1 MAKID
6 CKECEPGIELQEQ
19 ELCLVGSDV
28 KALFPSIKSENT
40 GKIIREA
47 VKSTSLKLQ
56 GYNIEKALAYVAM
69 NTDLTTDL
77 EEIEYLLPTRKSGR
91 STKLRMS
98 AIEKDWN
105 PQDKFE
111 YKKHVL
117 SSQEEKLILAR
128 VVEIAVR
135 ALFQNHAY
143 RFGNEYYH
151 QKEGGSIGD
160 RWTGAASEIVM
171 QDWAKQYRSV
181 LENSGLT
188 VYLLSGYVDDGR
200 QYTSCLPMGS
210 RYNSTTRTF
219 QYNEQA
225 ETEDRIKKEGGESTN
240 QRMARTCLTAMN
252 SINKDLEFTVESPED
267 FPEEKL
273 PTLDFKM
280 WQEQDN
286 SLNHCYFQKE
296 VKTPYVVMARSGMAC
311 QQKLCILSNELTR
324 RLSNINMEN
333 SKQTQYN
340 KVINQFTQEL
350 RNSEYQYKTA
360 REIIISG
367 LRGLKTKIKL
377 RKIKNQ
383 DFYRAAH
390 TTVSQRARKKLLTK
404 ESWYKQQSSTEHPD
418 GGRITIRSPTS
429 KKTSKSSTVGKKSN
443 DQKSEIKAVMFV
455 PFTPHSELAKMLRE
469 NEEKL
474 VKLTGSKIK
483 IVERTG
489 SKIQDLLTRSN
500 PWKGYDCQRDNCLMC
515 YTKIRTELNTTQD
528 CHQGNLVY
536 ETRCLNCQEEEFRKV
551 DELEITEKEKA
562 ELKRKVKLYKY
573 IGETS
578 RSSFERS
585 WEHLNDLT
593 SLSSKSH
600 MLKHIVAVHP
610 EQNINEVKFGFKIIR
625 TCRTSF
631 ERQIF
636 ESVAI
641 QQNRQEHHMLNS
653 RAEYNRCS
661 LPRLSTQLGDLQYK
675 QYNTELET
683 EKKQDEELEK
693 KIRMLR
699 KAKNKERLMSVKGDS
714 GGTKSRKIDNNK
726 YITIQEN
733 WGPPLTTTASK
744 KNLESTEQDQEPVNK
759 KQRTTEQQ
767 RPERLNNIVTL
778 ENKVIE
784 GPVECG
790 LEWEEPRDW
799 DKVLREHKE
808 RIEMEE
814 QERNNRL
821 ERQRKKIESW
831 NLYNLC
837 KQFLE
842 NNTTSWKQRR
852 ELQLEENLRQER
864 LHLARQRT
872 KIAKQKHENKI
883 WDQTLQRG
891 IELLPQQEQRSV
903 EQRTIK
909 GELLELKSAK
919 ENLWKLRSKENKLVE
934 TEYVKEI
941 RKLDRK
947 TEHVLTL
954 LEKEKKRLME
964 REKNL
969 RTSIKNKENKIKKQ
983 ELIAEVWATYRW
995 VTEFLTTT
1003 TEQWEAKK
1011 QQRQTEETT
1020 RLENWEQQTR
1030 SEKIKTVKVHENHRK
1045 KQQQELHRKI
1055 TTEILEEIIDTI
1067 AKRTE

>member
-333 SKQTQYN
+333 SKQTQCN

-390 TTVSQRARKKLLTK
+390 TTVRQRARKK
-404 ESWYKQQSSTEHPD
+404 
-418 GGRITIRSPTS
+418 
-429 KKTSKSSTVGKKSN
+429 
-443 DQKSEIKAVMFV
+443 
-455 PFTPHSELAKMLRE
+455 
-469 NEEKL
+469 
-474 VKLTGSKIK
+474 
-483 IVERTG
+483 IV
-489 SKIQDLLTRSN
+489 N
-500 PWKGYDCQRDNCLMC
+500 
-515 YTKIRTELNTTQD
+515 
-528 CHQGNLVY
+528 
-536 ETRCLNCQEEEFRKV
+536 
-551 DELEITEKEKA
+551 
-562 ELKRKVKLYKY
+562 
-573 IGETS
+573 
-578 RSSFERS
+578 
-585 WEHLNDLT
+585 
-593 SLSSKSH
+593 
-600 MLKHIVAVHP
+600 
-610 EQNINEVKFGFKIIR
+610 
-625 TCRTSF
+625 
-631 ERQIF
+631 
-636 ESVAI
+636 
-641 QQNRQEHHMLNS
+641 
-653 RAEYNRCS
+653 
-661 LPRLSTQLGDLQYK
+661 
-675 QYNTELET
+675 
-683 EKKQDEELEK
+683 
-693 KIRMLR
+693 
-699 KAKNKERLMSVKGDS
+699 
-714 GGTKSRKIDNNK
+714 
-726 YITIQEN
+726 
-733 WGPPLTTTASK
+733 
-744 KNLESTEQDQEPVNK
+744 
-759 KQRTTEQQ
+759 
-767 RPERLNNIVTL
+767 
-778 ENKVIE
+778 
-784 GPVECG
+784 
-790 LEWEEPRDW
+790 
-799 DKVLREHKE
+799 
-808 RIEMEE
+808 
-814 QERNNRL
+814 
-821 ERQRKKIESW
+821 
-831 NLYNLC
+831 
-837 KQFLE
+837 
-842 NNTTSWKQRR
+842 
-852 ELQLEENLRQER
+852 
-864 LHLARQRT
+864 
-872 KIAKQKHENKI
+872 
-883 WDQTLQRG
+883 
-891 IELLPQQEQRSV
+891 
-903 EQRTIK
+903 
-909 GELLELKSAK
+909 
-919 ENLWKLRSKENKLVE
+919 
-934 TEYVKEI
+934 
-941 RKLDRK
+941 
-947 TEHVLTL
+947 
-954 LEKEKKRLME
+954 
-964 REKNL
+964 
-969 RTSIKNKENKIKKQ
+969 
-983 ELIAEVWATYRW
+983 
-995 VTEFLTTT
+995 
-1003 TEQWEAKK
+1003 
-1011 QQRQTEETT
+1011 
-1020 RLENWEQQTR
+1020 
-1030 SEKIKTVKVHENHRK
+1030 
-1045 KQQQELHRKI
+1045 
-1055 TTEILEEIIDTI
+1055 
-1067 AKRTE
+1067 